1 MAKSDGQ
8 ALLERVEAWI
18 RSYVLFPDRV
28 PDASLVCA
36 AWIVNTWIYRVWSSC
51 PVLAIQAATSGAAK
65 SVLLECLSYLAYN
78 GYVLQDPTP
87 AYLYAKAD
95 AAQKGTGWITP
106 MIDEAD
112 RVLARETAPLRGV
125 LNPAYREGG
134 TIGRRL
140 PGSTGT
146 IDYDVYLP
154 VATAGIG
161 DLYHTLRMRS
171 IIIPLERAGT
181 AKLKHMMG
189 TGALQLY
196 RPREARAQAAGLKT
210 MIAGHVRTLGA
221 EPFAMRETPW
231 IAGREEELWSPLWS
245 LLHVLEVDA
254 ATRKRFEMISNDLI
268 GIKDQDATHYT
279 NAQASEDEARDVTRG
294 EQLVEDLARV
304 LKDGERGIGSVEAVR
319 RLRALAD
326 RPWRTFK
333 GSGVTENNLAA
344 LVERFDLRPARLPR
358 ARGQVQTKG
367 YRREAIQKA
376 LKLIQTN
383 PAL

>member
-8 ALLERVEAWI
+8 QLLERVEGWI
-18 RSYVLFPDRV
+18 KSYVVFPDRV
-28 PDASLVCA
+28 ADAGLVCA
-36 AWIVNTWIYRVWSSC
+36 VWALNTWVYRVWSSC

-65 SVLLECLSYLAYN
+65 SVLLECIGYIAYN
-78 GYVLQDPTP
+78 GQLMQDPTP

-95 AAQKGTGWITP
+95 AAYKDRGWITP
-106 MIDEAD
+106 LIDEAD

-146 IDYDVYLP
+146 IDYDVYMP

-171 IIIPLERAGT
+171 VIIPLERAGS
-181 AKLKHMMG
+181 AKLKG
-189 TGALQLY
+189 LYASGALQTY
-196 RPREARAQAAGLKT
+196 RPREAKAQASGVKMAIETFMKGLT
-210 MIAGHVRTLGA
+210 D

-245 LLHVLEVDA
+245 LLYVLGCDA
-254 ATRKRFEMISNDLI
+254 ATRKRFETISNDLI

-279 NAQASEDEARDVTRG
+279 NAQAAEDEARDVTRG

-304 LKDGERGIGSVEAVR
+304 LKEGERGIGSVEAVK
-319 RLRALAD
+319 RLRALSD

-333 GSGVTENNLAA
+333 GDGITEIVLSHM
-344 LVERFDLRPARLPR
+344 VERFDLRPARLPR
-358 ARGQVQTKG
+358 TRGETQTKG
-367 YRREAIQKA
+367 YRREHILKA

-383 PAL
+383 PNL